1 MADDGYTIKTDDG
14 SLLGPMK
21 LEAVEGFFKQG
32 LVKHDNLVQ
41 RPGSYNWVPLSEILA
56 KDLKKSAAAT
66 AKKKKAAA
74 PAPAPVPQPARPRP
88 PAARHESYDD
98 ERPSTSGG
106 GGAGGALKA
115 VVILVVIAAVGG
127 GGFFLYQTLQRP
139 AAPAATP
146 TPDPDAAQR
155 LLREQRQKAIDAAAQ
170 ATPQFSTATI
180 EMLMSGSAAEVL
192 EPREV
197 FRRGQL
203 AVSRGIGQLT
213 AAETRELGGLMQA
226 VYAPLVAKDRARLGT
241 YLDRLKANAATSPDE
256 DTAVALIMKTGVVK
270 LSKERRGR
278 LQAIFEK
285 AARAGSSR

>member
-56 KDLKKSAAAT
+56 KDLKKGAP
-66 AKKKKAAA
+66 AKKQKKAPTPT
-74 PAPAPVPQPARPRP
+74 PAPQPARPRP
-88 PAARHESYDD
+88 LAARPESHD
-98 ERPSTSGG
+98 ERPQASSGG
-106 GGAGGALKA
+106 SGGALKLFALVA
-115 VVILVVIAAVGG
+115 VAGVVAGA
-127 GGFFLYQTLQRP
+127 GFFAYQVMQRP
-139 AAPAATP
+139 EAPVATP

-155 LLREQRQKAIDAAAQ
+155 LLREQRQKAIDLASVE
-170 ATPQFSTATI
+170 TPQFSTATI

-213 AAETRELGGLMQA
+213 PAESRELGGLMQA
-226 VYAPLVAKDRARLGT
+226 VYAPLSAKDRARLGT
-241 YLDRLKANAATSPDE
+241 YLDRLKANAATSPE
-256 DTAVALIMKTGVVK
+256 ESQAVALVMKSGVVK
-270 LSKERRGR
+270 LPKDRRAR

-285 AARAGSSR
+285 AARAGSSGR

>member
-56 KDLKKSAAAT
+56 KDLKKGAP
-66 AKKKKAAA
+66 AKKQKRAA
-74 PAPAPVPQPARPRP
+74 PTPTPAPQPARPRP
-88 PAARHESYDD
+88 PAARPESHD
-98 ERPSTSGG
+98 ERPQASSGSS
-106 GGAGGALKA
+106 GGALKLFALVA
-115 VVILVVIAAVGG
+115 VAGVVAGA
-127 GGFFLYQTLQRP
+127 GFFAYQVMQRP
-139 AAPAATP
+139 EAPVATP

-155 LLREQRQKAIDAAAQ
+155 LLREQRQKAIDLASVE
-170 ATPQFSTATI
+170 TPQFSTATI

-213 AAETRELGGLMQA
+213 PAESRELGGLMQA
-226 VYAPLVAKDRARLGT
+226 VYAPLSAKDRARLGT
-241 YLDRLKANAATSPDE
+241 YLDRLKANAATSPE
-256 DTAVALIMKTGVVK
+256 ESQAVALVMKSGVVK
-270 LSKERRGR
+270 LPKDRRAR

-285 AARAGSSR
+285 AARAGSSGR

>member
-56 KDLKKSAAAT
+56 KDLKKGAP
-66 AKKKKAAA
+66 AKKQKKAPTPT
-74 PAPAPVPQPARPRP
+74 PAPQPARPRP
-88 PAARHESYDD
+88 PAARPESHD
-98 ERPSTSGG
+98 ERPQASSGSS
-106 GGAGGALKA
+106 GGALKLFALVA
-115 VVILVVIAAVGG
+115 VAGVVAGA
-127 GGFFLYQTLQRP
+127 GFFAYQVMQRP
-139 AAPAATP
+139 EAPVATP

-155 LLREQRQKAIDAAAQ
+155 LLREQRQKAIDLASVE
-170 ATPQFSTATI
+170 TPQFSTATI

-213 AAETRELGGLMQA
+213 PAESRELGGLMQA
-226 VYAPLVAKDRARLGT
+226 VYAPLSAKDRARLGT
-241 YLDRLKANAATSPDE
+241 YLDRLKANAATSPE
-256 DTAVALIMKTGVVK
+256 ESQAVALVMKSGVVK
-270 LSKERRGR
+270 LPKDRRAR

-285 AARAGSSR
+285 AARAGSSGR

>member
-56 KDLKKSAAAT
+56 KDLKKGAP
-66 AKKKKAAA
+66 AKKQKKAPTPT
-74 PAPAPVPQPARPRP
+74 PAPQPARPRP
-88 PAARHESYDD
+88 PAARPESHD
-98 ERPSTSGG
+98 ERPRASSGG
-106 GGAGGALKA
+106 SGGALKLFALVA
-115 VVILVVIAAVGG
+115 VAGVVAGA
-127 GGFFLYQTLQRP
+127 GFFAYQVMQRP
-139 AAPAATP
+139 EAPVATP

-155 LLREQRQKAIDAAAQ
+155 LLREQRQKAIDLASVE
-170 ATPQFSTATI
+170 TPQFSTATI

-213 AAETRELGGLMQA
+213 PAESRELGGLMQA
-226 VYAPLVAKDRARLGT
+226 VYAPLSAKDRARLGT
-241 YLDRLKANAATSPDE
+241 YLDRLKANAATSPE
-256 DTAVALIMKTGVVK
+256 ESQAVALVMKSGVVK
-270 LSKERRGR
+270 LPRDRRAR

-285 AARAGSSR
+285 AARAGSSGR

>member
-56 KDLKKSAAAT
+56 KDLKKGAP
-66 AKKKKAAA
+66 AKKQKKAAPTPTHA
-74 PAPAPVPQPARPRP
+74 PQPARPRP
-88 PAARHESYDD
+88 PAARPVSHD
-98 ERPSTSGG
+98 ERPSASSGG
-106 GGAGGALKA
+106 SSGALKLFALVAVLGVVGGAG
-115 VVILVVIAAVGG
+115 
-127 GGFFLYQTLQRP
+127 FFAYQVMQRP
-139 AAPAATP
+139 AAPVAAP

-155 LLREQRQKAIDAAAQ
+155 LLREQRQKAIDLASVE
-170 ATPQFSTATI
+170 TPQFSTATI
-180 EMLMSGSAAEVL
+180 ELLMSGSAAEVL

-203 AVSRGIGQLT
+203 AVSRGLGQLT
-213 AAETRELGGLMQA
+213 PAESRELGGLMQA
-226 VYAPLVAKDRARLGT
+226 VYAPLSAKDRARLGT

-256 DTAVALIMKTGVVK
+256 NQAVALVMKSGVTK

-278 LQAIFEK
+278 LQALFEK
-285 AARAGSSR
+285 AARAGSSVR